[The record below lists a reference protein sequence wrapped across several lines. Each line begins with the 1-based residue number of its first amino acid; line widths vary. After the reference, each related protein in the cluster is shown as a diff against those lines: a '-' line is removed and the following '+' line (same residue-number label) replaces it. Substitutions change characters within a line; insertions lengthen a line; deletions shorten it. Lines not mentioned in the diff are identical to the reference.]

1 MIPIKPMLAVRG
13 EIFSN
18 RDWIFEPKIDG
29 TRCLAHISNGT
40 VELQNRR
47 LSLIGY
53 RYPEITGELKHAAGN
68 CILDGEMTVFSKGIP
83 HFASLA
89 VRDQQVSSIRI
100 DYLSREMPASYIVF
114 DILYKNS
121 ENLMNLPLV
130 ERKSI
135 LREELNGNDLVTVI
149 DFLQEDGEA
158 YFKAALG
165 MGLEGVMAKRL
176 ASPYLPG
183 IRSHDW
189 IKIKKQLTVDLVV
202 GGYLPGQGSRKGLF
216 GGLLLGA
223 YDSGKLIYTGRVG
236 SGFSQKEL
244 EEIYPEFERAEDS
257 PFFNPPS
264 TKGVIWLKPKLVVEI
279 AALEVS
285 KRRHLRAPVFLR
297 KRTDKMPEECTID
310 QLDQEIQHDR
320 N

>member
-29 TRCLAHISNGT
+29 TRCIAHISNGT

-47 LSLIGY
+47 LSSIGY
-53 RYPEITGELKHAAGN
+53 RYPEITNALKQAASN
-68 CILDGEMTVFSKGIP
+68 CVLDGEMTVFSKGIP

-89 VRDQQVSSIRI
+89 IRDQQVNSIRI
-100 DYLSREMPASYIVF
+100 DYLSKEMPASYIVF
-114 DILYKNS
+114 DILYRGQD
-121 ENLMNLPLV
+121 NLMNLPLS

-135 LREELNGNDLVTVI
+135 LKKEVDGNDLITVI
-149 DFLQEDGEA
+149 DYLQGDGEA
-158 YFKAALG
+158 YFKAAVG

-189 IKIKKQLTVDLVV
+189 IKIKKQLTLDLVI
-202 GGYLPGQGSRKGLF
+202 GGYIPGKGSRNPFF

-244 EEIYPEFERAEDS
+244 EEIFGEFEPSDGS
-257 PFFNPPS
+257 PFFNTP
-264 TKGVIWLKPKLVVEI
+264 TTVDVKWLKPKLVIEV

-297 KRTDKMPEECTID
+297 RRTDKMPEECTID
-310 QLDQEIQHDR
+310 QLD
-320 N
+320 